1 MFLKLDWGIIWP
13 IVNIVVFYLLLRKFL
28 FGPVSEVMEKRKKM
42 ISSDLDDAAQT
53 KAEAEEIKQE
63 YEKNLAQAKD
73 EAGQIVSDARARAKN
88 EYQNK
93 MDQTKEEIALMR
105 ENARKDIEAEKQKTI
120 AGLQTEIAGIA
131 LMAAS
136 KVVEKEAND
145 KGNEKLLDDFLK
157 EAGVYHMKRISMTYG
172 QVLFELGIK
181 KESLQKAQ
189 DMLHENEE
197 LLSALE
203 NPTITKK
210 EKENVVEKLFPDD
223 IKSFLKVVCDNDD
236 IACFDEAVE
245 YYDELKCKTDKIIK
259 AEFDYVTMPKDEQLE
274 RIKQYLMKQYQ
285 ADKVELTLKEEKDLI
300 GGFVLKVGDH
310 VYDNSLSGKMRKL
323 QQKLTWR

>member
-28 FGPVSEVMEKRKKM
+28 FGPVSEVMEQRKKM

-88 EYQNK
+88 E

-157 EAGVYHMKRISMTYG
+157 EAGV
-172 QVLFELGIK
+172 
-181 KESLQKAQ
+181 
-189 DMLHENEE
+189 
-197 LLSALE
+197 
-203 NPTITKK
+203 
-210 EKENVVEKLFPDD
+210 
-223 IKSFLKVVCDNDD
+223 
-236 IACFDEAVE
+236 
-245 YYDELKCKTDKIIK
+245 
-259 AEFDYVTMPKDEQLE
+259 
-274 RIKQYLMKQYQ
+274 
-285 ADKVELTLKEEKDLI
+285 
-300 GGFVLKVGDH
+300 
-310 VYDNSLSGKMRKL
+310 
-323 QQKLTWR
+323 

>member
-42 ISSDLDDAAQT
+42 ISSDLDDE
-53 KAEAEEIKQE
+53 AEAEEIKQE

-93 MDQTKEEIALMR
+93 MDQTKEEIALMK

-157 EAGVYHMKRISMTYG
+157 EAGV
-172 QVLFELGIK
+172 
-181 KESLQKAQ
+181 
-189 DMLHENEE
+189 
-197 LLSALE
+197 
-203 NPTITKK
+203 
-210 EKENVVEKLFPDD
+210 
-223 IKSFLKVVCDNDD
+223 
-236 IACFDEAVE
+236 
-245 YYDELKCKTDKIIK
+245 
-259 AEFDYVTMPKDEQLE
+259 
-274 RIKQYLMKQYQ
+274 
-285 ADKVELTLKEEKDLI
+285 
-300 GGFVLKVGDH
+300 
-310 VYDNSLSGKMRKL
+310 
-323 QQKLTWR
+323 

>member
-93 MDQTKEEIALMR
+93 MDQTKEEIALMK

-120 AGLQTEIAGIA
+120 AG
-131 LMAAS
+131 
-136 KVVEKEAND
+136 
-145 KGNEKLLDDFLK
+145 
-157 EAGVYHMKRISMTYG
+157 
-172 QVLFELGIK
+172 
-181 KESLQKAQ
+181 
-189 DMLHENEE
+189 
-197 LLSALE
+197 
-203 NPTITKK
+203 
-210 EKENVVEKLFPDD
+210 
-223 IKSFLKVVCDNDD
+223 
-236 IACFDEAVE
+236 
-245 YYDELKCKTDKIIK
+245 
-259 AEFDYVTMPKDEQLE
+259 
-274 RIKQYLMKQYQ
+274 
-285 ADKVELTLKEEKDLI
+285 
-300 GGFVLKVGDH
+300 
-310 VYDNSLSGKMRKL
+310 
-323 QQKLTWR
+323 

>member
-28 FGPVSEVMEKRKKM
+28 FGPVSEVMEQRKKM

-93 MDQTKEEIALMR
+93 MDQTKEGATHQCNEEIALMR

-157 EAGVYHMKRISMTYG
+157 EAGV
-172 QVLFELGIK
+172 
-181 KESLQKAQ
+181 
-189 DMLHENEE
+189 
-197 LLSALE
+197 
-203 NPTITKK
+203 
-210 EKENVVEKLFPDD
+210 
-223 IKSFLKVVCDNDD
+223 
-236 IACFDEAVE
+236 
-245 YYDELKCKTDKIIK
+245 
-259 AEFDYVTMPKDEQLE
+259 
-274 RIKQYLMKQYQ
+274 
-285 ADKVELTLKEEKDLI
+285 
-300 GGFVLKVGDH
+300 
-310 VYDNSLSGKMRKL
+310 
-323 QQKLTWR
+323 

>member
-93 MDQTKEEIALMR
+93 MDQTKEE
-105 ENARKDIEAEKQKTI
+105 KQKTI

-157 EAGVYHMKRISMTYG
+157 EAGV
-172 QVLFELGIK
+172 
-181 KESLQKAQ
+181 
-189 DMLHENEE
+189 
-197 LLSALE
+197 
-203 NPTITKK
+203 
-210 EKENVVEKLFPDD
+210 
-223 IKSFLKVVCDNDD
+223 
-236 IACFDEAVE
+236 
-245 YYDELKCKTDKIIK
+245 
-259 AEFDYVTMPKDEQLE
+259 
-274 RIKQYLMKQYQ
+274 
-285 ADKVELTLKEEKDLI
+285 
-300 GGFVLKVGDH
+300 
-310 VYDNSLSGKMRKL
+310 
-323 QQKLTWR
+323 

>member
-1 MFLKLDWGIIWP
+1 MILKLDWGIIWP

-28 FGPVSEVMEKRKKM
+28 FGPVSEVMEQRKKM

-120 AGLQTEIAGIA
+120 AGIA

-157 EAGVYHMKRISMTYG
+157 EAGV
-172 QVLFELGIK
+172 
-181 KESLQKAQ
+181 
-189 DMLHENEE
+189 
-197 LLSALE
+197 
-203 NPTITKK
+203 
-210 EKENVVEKLFPDD
+210 
-223 IKSFLKVVCDNDD
+223 
-236 IACFDEAVE
+236 
-245 YYDELKCKTDKIIK
+245 
-259 AEFDYVTMPKDEQLE
+259 
-274 RIKQYLMKQYQ
+274 
-285 ADKVELTLKEEKDLI
+285 
-300 GGFVLKVGDH
+300 
-310 VYDNSLSGKMRKL
+310 
-323 QQKLTWR
+323 

>member
-93 MDQTKEEIALMR
+93 MDQTKE
-105 ENARKDIEAEKQKTI
+105 NARKDIEAEKQKTI

-157 EAGVYHMKRISMTYG
+157 EAGV
-172 QVLFELGIK
+172 
-181 KESLQKAQ
+181 
-189 DMLHENEE
+189 
-197 LLSALE
+197 
-203 NPTITKK
+203 
-210 EKENVVEKLFPDD
+210 
-223 IKSFLKVVCDNDD
+223 
-236 IACFDEAVE
+236 
-245 YYDELKCKTDKIIK
+245 
-259 AEFDYVTMPKDEQLE
+259 
-274 RIKQYLMKQYQ
+274 
-285 ADKVELTLKEEKDLI
+285 
-300 GGFVLKVGDH
+300 
-310 VYDNSLSGKMRKL
+310 
-323 QQKLTWR
+323 

>member
-53 KAEAEEIKQE
+53 KVEAEEIKQ
-63 YEKNLAQAKD
+63 
-73 EAGQIVSDARARAKN
+73 

-93 MDQTKEEIALMR
+93 MDQTKEEIALMK

-157 EAGVYHMKRISMTYG
+157 EAGV
-172 QVLFELGIK
+172 
-181 KESLQKAQ
+181 
-189 DMLHENEE
+189 
-197 LLSALE
+197 
-203 NPTITKK
+203 
-210 EKENVVEKLFPDD
+210 
-223 IKSFLKVVCDNDD
+223 
-236 IACFDEAVE
+236 
-245 YYDELKCKTDKIIK
+245 
-259 AEFDYVTMPKDEQLE
+259 
-274 RIKQYLMKQYQ
+274 
-285 ADKVELTLKEEKDLI
+285 
-300 GGFVLKVGDH
+300 
-310 VYDNSLSGKMRKL
+310 
-323 QQKLTWR
+323 